1 MGKYIG
7 LWHIQKCGL
16 YLWYKSDRFKN
27 RDINEVNLWRF
38 DKEARRD
45 VLKEMIKAEG
55 YEESEST
62 LENVFFK
69 TL

>member
-1 MGKYIG
+1 MY
-7 LWHIQKCGL
+7 C
-16 YLWYKSDRFKN
+16 N
-27 RDINEVNLWRF
+27 PTVNLWRF
-38 DKEARRD
+38 DKEAHRD